1 MEKEILTKRHTRN
14 KTKRFLV
21 FLLLFVACSSSV
33 FAQSK
38 TISGVVTSA
47 GEPLIGA
54 SIAEKG
60 TTNGTVTD
68 MDGKF
73 SINVSSDNAILVVS
87 YIGYVDQ
94 QFTVKNQKKWDIVLK
109 EDLQSLDEVVV
120 VGYGTQRKGN
130 IATAVTTV
138 KAETLQNRPVQTVGE
153 ALQGQVPGLMVTG
166 KGAPGEAPT
175 LQIR

>member
-1 MEKEILTKRHTRN
+1 
-14 KTKRFLV
+14 
-21 FLLLFVACSSSV
+21 
-33 FAQSK
+33 
-38 TISGVVTSA
+38 
-47 GEPLIGA
+47 
-54 SIAEKG
+54 
-60 TTNGTVTD
+60 

-153 ALQGQVPGLMVTG
+153 ALQRAVPG
-166 KGAPGEAPT
+166 
-175 LQIR
+175 

>member
-1 MEKEILTKRHTRN
+1 
-14 KTKRFLV
+14 
-21 FLLLFVACSSSV
+21 
-33 FAQSK
+33 
-38 TISGVVTSA
+38 
-47 GEPLIGA
+47 
-54 SIAEKG
+54 
-60 TTNGTVTD
+60 

-130 IATAVTTV
+130 FARAGS
-138 KAETLQNRPVQTVGE
+138 RFDGD
-153 ALQGQVPGLMVTG
+153 
-166 KGAPGEAPT
+166 
-175 LQIR
+175 R